1 MYHIKSDKRCIK
13 SAGRIGEALRELLS
27 EKPLSDITVT
37 DIQKRSGAGRST
49 FYRLFDNTD
58 DVLLYLAEE
67 EFREMVRKYRELEWT
82 DFTEHMIRNIMSESR
97 VILNVTSSGKMHVIS
112 KALRNDLTREAE
124 ADRYEFDNLSRY
136 MIAIFIGG
144 CISLVTAWDENGR
157 EESVDE
163 LARMMRRAF
172 DYKAIED
179 ILTRPAKHDEKTGRA
194 SSDK

>member
-1 MYHIKSDKRCIK
+1 MYHIKDDKRCLK
-13 SAGRIGEALRELLS
+13 SAGRIGDALRELLG

-67 EFREMVRKYRELEWT
+67 EFRGMVRTYREQDWT
-82 DFTEHMIRNIMSESR
+82 AFTEHIIRSIMSESR

-112 KALRNDLTREAE
+112 KALRKDLTREAE
-124 ADRYEFDNLSRY
+124 ADHYEFDNLSRY

-163 LARMMRRAF
+163 LAKMMQKAF
-172 DYKAIED
+172 DYRTIEEL
-179 ILTRPAKHDEKTGRA
+179 LTRTADNG
-194 SSDK
+194 